1 MLEFRPSNAEGVRE
15 MPNQTLRG
23 TIIQVPAGSEPG
35 LLFVGGAQKS
45 FRLAGVWQSAA
56 APGLNQTVDVTVDE
70 SGAPV
75 SVAVVDAQTLAKEKL
90 EAWAGKSSEHGQR
103 ALLSGMTGFQGVRQR
118 MGTTLMVVAAVLL
131 IAWFF
136 LPALSVNLAPGMG
149 KSFTVSDVLG
159 LRFDM
164 GGPSD
169 GFGFW
174 SFLGLVAV
182 VLPWAVP
189 WLRARWAPWLLCAPL
204 LMVLVAF
211 LHVQWEIHRMAA
223 DAMSQAEQF
232 GGAGAGAAMQ
242 SMMDQVG
249 SRIAQAISF
258 EFGLV
263 IVVLASLVLA
273 GLGIKRWLAT
283 PRIAPAI

>member
-1 MLEFRPSNAEGVRE
+1 MLESGPSNAKGVRE
-15 MPNQTLRG
+15 MPIQTLRG

-56 APGLNQTVDVTVDE
+56 APGLNQTVDVTLDD
-70 SGAPV
+70 SGAATR
-75 SVAVVDAQTLAKEKL
+75 VAVVDAQTLAREKL
-90 EAWAGKSSEHGQR
+90 EAWAGKSGEHGQR
-103 ALLSGMTGFQGVRQR
+103 ALATGMTGFRGVRQR
-118 MGTTLMVVAAVLL
+118 MGTVLMIVAAVLF

-136 LPALSVNLAPGMG
+136 LPAASVNLGLGMG
-149 KSFTVSDVLG
+149 KTFTVSEVLG
-159 LRFDM
+159 FHLDM

-189 WLRARWAPWLLCAPL
+189 WLRARWAPLLLCAPL

-211 LHVQWEIHRMAA
+211 LRVRWEIHHMAA
-223 DAMSQAEQF
+223 AAMSQAEQY
-232 GGAGAGAAMQ
+232 GGAQAGAMVQ
-242 SMMDQVG
+242 GVMDQMG
-249 SRIAQAISF
+249 DRIAQAISF

-263 IVVLASLVLA
+263 IVVLAALVLA

-283 PRIAPAI
+283 PRIAPAV